1 MWNFIKR
8 VWIPIFCASDGGS
21 FLNLRFENDVKMY
34 GIQTPCVFGCPV
46 TSFENDVKMYG
57 IQTNAIASMLGNM
70 FENDVKMYGIQTVPC
85 IKRVHYSLR
94 MM

>member
-1 MWNFIKR
+1 M
-8 VWIPIFCASDGGS
+8 
-21 FLNLRFENDVKMY
+21 FENDVKMY
-34 GIQTPCVFGCPV
+34 GIQTGGGRGSVC
-46 TSFENDVKMYG
+46 NW
-57 IQTNAIASMLGNM
+57 